1 MKNEAW
7 ITYETLSLSV
17 YLRSTCFVN
26 QLANTPQDT
35 TSLWS
40 SMHQSNN
47 EHSIEGKDLLMKV
60 FLKFLD
66 VLLFFRWLK
75 NVQKLVYVEEMA
87 FLQSK
92 VATFR
97 CITSRKNS
105 YNRWAPR
112 RRRESP
118 RESPRLRGR
127 SALARALSAT
137 SAPKGANGAF
147 IASLP
152 TTTPRSVPSRSG
164 SHSLARMLATWA
176 GVHLVYT
183 H

>member
-66 VLLFFRWLK
+66 VWLFFFR
-75 NVQKLVYVEEMA
+75 
-87 FLQSK
+87 FL
-92 VATFR
+92 
-97 CITSRKNS
+97 
-105 YNRWAPR
+105 
-112 RRRESP
+112 
-118 RESPRLRGR
+118 
-127 SALARALSAT
+127 
-137 SAPKGANGAF
+137 
-147 IASLP
+147 
-152 TTTPRSVPSRSG
+152 
-164 SHSLARMLATWA
+164 
-176 GVHLVYT
+176 
-183 H
+183 